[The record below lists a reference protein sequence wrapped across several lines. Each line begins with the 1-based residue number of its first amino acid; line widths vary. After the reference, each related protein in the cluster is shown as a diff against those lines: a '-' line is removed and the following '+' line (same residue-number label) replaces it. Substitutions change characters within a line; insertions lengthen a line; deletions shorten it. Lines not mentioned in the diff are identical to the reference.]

1 MFGMI
6 AGQLLKKAV
15 EHVQNKN
22 RSNPDVNTADNS
34 VFENILDKFKNKQQ
48 QADDPATSYTPSA
61 EEFCD
66 DLCNDVQ
73 EVQVAN
79 EANPNV
85 ETADASVF
93 NDMKAQLEALKAQIA
108 QQEIA
113 PTINTMPRPNLSSVS
128 GASAITSSNNGSLG
142 FRLEPNMESAMRDVR
157 IPDKSRLTVLEYS
170 ENSIM
175 LDGNKSRF
183 AKVEYNGQLGWVLE
197 SYLNI
202 Q

>member
-1 MFGMI
+1 
-6 AGQLLKKAV
+6 
-15 EHVQNKN
+15 
-22 RSNPDVNTADNS
+22 
-34 VFENILDKFKNKQQ
+34 
-48 QADDPATSYTPSA
+48 
-61 EEFCD
+61 
-66 DLCNDVQ
+66 VQ

-175 LDGNKSRF
+175 MLDGNKSRF